1 MSELIYTIPT
11 NMHNIEKVKM
21 ILSEHPEIQF
31 VSLMGIDLGG
41 NATDEKIPV
50 KAFVEDME
58 TFLTG
63 GVQTDGSSVVLHG
76 IATLNNARLDI
87 IPDLSV
93 NWFVDY
99 NYDNTSE
106 INGLP
111 VGTLRIPSFLVHN
124 NNFVDSRSI
133 LKRAVKH
140 FEGELMEL
148 FKSNEA
154 LVKSFGIN
162 SVEEIEKV
170 VLTSA
175 TELEFWVK
183 TPEEKISVEEL
194 STSQVL
200 KEQYW
205 KRTQGVVRTALE
217 KAINLMSKYGF
228 EPEMGHKEVGG
239 VSSRIGTSG
248 KQKHVM
254 EQLEIDWKYS
264 TAVQAADNELM
275 IRELVG
281 DVFKNHGLEIT
292 FAAKPIEGVAG
303 SGEHTH
309 VGAAIKLK
317 NGKIKNVFAP
327 EDMSK
332 DYMSVVGFGAL
343 MGLLK
348 NYEVI
353 NPFVASSNDAFN
365 RLKPGF
371 EAPVCIVTSLGHDV
385 DNPSRNRSVLAGLI
399 RDMEN
404 PLATRFELRSPN
416 PLSNTYLVI
425 AAVYQAMLDGISAA
439 VKSGK
444 NAGELEREISK
455 DYGAESFYL
464 EKDRMYRSEEDVF
477 EHYTQVERNKFF
489 GTPPA
494 TVVEN
499 MKSFDVF
506 EDKKQVLLRGNVFTN
521 IIIESYKLAEI
532 SQWETELDGRILYD
546 NTSVVRE
553 CKKLHG
559 SECITDLDV
568 VVWEKINSIRYYLMK
583 DSLDTK
589 SLFTKIRE
597 ALDNKDY
604 DRASELQVEMSE
616 RITEIKDL
624 YIMYKRNLFEI
635 AE

>member
-1 MSELIYTIPT
+1 MLEMIYTIPPNKHDT
-11 NMHNIEKVKM
+11 ETVKK

-50 KAFVEDME
+50 KAFVEDID

-93 NWFVDY
+93 NWFIDY
-99 NYDNTSE
+99 NYDYLSE

-140 FEGELMEL
+140 FEEEIMKLLM
-148 FKSNEA
+148 KNEK
-154 LVKSFGIN
+154 LVKSFGIG
-162 SVEEIEKV
+162 SVEEIEKI

-205 KRTQGVVRTALE
+205 KRTQGIVRTALE
-217 KAINLMSKYGF
+217 KSINLMGKYGF

-239 VSSRIGTSG
+239 VSSRIASSG

-275 IRELVG
+275 VRELVG
-281 DVFKNHGLEIT
+281 DVFKKHGLEIT

-317 NGKIKNVFAP
+317 NGKIKNIFAP

-332 DYMSVVGFGAL
+332 DYMNVVGYGAL

-371 EAPVCIVTSLGHDV
+371 EAPVCIVTSLGNDV
-385 DNPSRNRSVLAGLI
+385 NTPSRNRSVLAGLI

-404 PLATRFELRSPN
+404 PLAARFELRSPN

-425 AAVYQAMLDGISAA
+425 SAVYQAMLDGIIAA
-439 VKSGK
+439 VNSGK
-444 NAGELEREISK
+444 TAGELENEISK
-455 DYGAESFYL
+455 DYGTESFYL
-464 EKDRMYRSEEDVF
+464 EKNRMYRSEEDVF
-477 EHYTQVERNKFF
+477 EHYSQEERDKFF
-489 GTPPA
+489 GIPPA

-499 MKSFDVF
+499 MKSFDIF
-506 EDKKQVLLRGNVFTN
+506 EEKKQVLLRGDVFTN
-521 IIIESYKLAEI
+521 VIIESYKLAEI
-532 SQWETELDGRILYD
+532 SQWETELEGRILYD
-546 NTSVVRE
+546 NSVTVRE

-568 VVWEKINSIRYYLMK
+568 VVWEKINSMRYCLMK
-583 DSLDTK
+583 DSLSNK
-589 SLFTKIRE
+589 SLFTKIRKALKDKNYDE
-597 ALDNKDY
+597 ASKLQLEMNKK
-604 DRASELQVEMSE
+604 
-616 RITEIKDL
+616 INEIKDL
-624 YIMYKRNLFEI
+624 YVMYKRNLFELC
-635 AE
+635 E

>member
-1 MSELIYTIPT
+1 MEKMIYTIQP
-11 NMHNIEKVKM
+11 NKHDIETLKK

-58 TFLTG
+58 TFLIG

-99 NYDNTSE
+99 NYDYTSE

-133 LKRAVKH
+133 LRRAVKY
-140 FEGELMEL
+140 FEEEMMNL
-148 FKSNEA
+148 FRKNEK
-154 LVKSFGIN
+154 LVKSFGIS
-162 SVEEIEKV
+162 SVEEIERI

-205 KRTQGVVRTALE
+205 KRTQGIVRTALE
-217 KAINLMSKYGF
+217 KSINLMEKYGF

-239 VSSRIGTSG
+239 VSSRIASSG

-275 IRELVG
+275 VRELVG
-281 DVFKNHGLEIT
+281 DVFKKHGLEIT

-317 NGKIKNVFAP
+317 DGKIKNIFAP
-327 EDMSK
+327 EDMTK
-332 DYMSVVGFGAL
+332 DYLNVVGFGAL

-385 DNPSRNRSVLAGLI
+385 ETPSRNRSVLAGLI

-425 AAVYQAMLDGISAA
+425 SSVYQAMLDGIIAA
-439 VKSGK
+439 VNSGK
-444 NAGELEREISK
+444 SSDELGKEISK
-455 DYGAESFYL
+455 EYGTESFYL
-464 EKDRMYRSEEDVF
+464 EKDRIYRSEEDVF
-477 EHYTQVERNKFF
+477 EHYNQEERNKFF
-489 GTPPA
+489 GIPPA

-499 MKSFDVF
+499 MKNFDVF
-506 EDKKQVLLRGNVFTN
+506 EDKKQVLLRGDVFTN
-521 IIIESYKLAEI
+521 VIIESYKLAEI
-532 SQWETELDGRILYD
+532 SQWETELEGRILYD
-546 NTSVVRE
+546 NTVTVRE

-568 VVWEKINSIRYYLMK
+568 VIWEKINSMRYYLMK
-583 DSLDTK
+583 DSLNNK

-597 ALDNKDY
+597 ALRDKNYDEASKLQLEMNKK
-604 DRASELQVEMSE
+604 
-616 RITEIKDL
+616 INEIKDL
-624 YIMYKRNLFEI
+624 YVLYKRNLFELC
-635 AE
+635 E